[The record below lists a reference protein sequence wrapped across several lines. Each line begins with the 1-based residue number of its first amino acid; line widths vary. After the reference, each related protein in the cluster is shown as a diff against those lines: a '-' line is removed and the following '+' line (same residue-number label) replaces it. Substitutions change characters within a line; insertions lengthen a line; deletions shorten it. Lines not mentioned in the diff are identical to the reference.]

1 MDPEIEE
8 ELYRFGPMGV
18 SISFARPGIFV
29 WSRQNNTEVVLTSR
43 RIYGQGKM
51 PAFASM
57 FGKAGTPVFDVPLQ
71 EIIAI
76 EPVDFLMNKAVWI
89 RYRTRPGKKRLRSSG
104 LSSVTVISPASWNWS
119 VGWCRKCNLFHLP
132 DHSSVAPFHP
142 GRGSWWR
149 GYGAQYPLYLP
160 TERGYWLSLF
170 LRF

>member
-1 MDPEIEE
+1 MIVCFSGLSLFLGKYPPMQQNFPPCETGLGSRQTRPAVKCTTFIGKRETRRIMDPEIEE

-89 RYRTRPGKKRLRSSG
+89 RYRTRPGKKRSRSSG
-104 LSSVTVISPASWNWS
+104 QSSVTVI
-119 VGWCRKCNLFHLP
+119 
-132 DHSSVAPFHP
+132 
-142 GRGSWWR
+142 
-149 GYGAQYPLYLP
+149 
-160 TERGYWLSLF
+160 
-170 LRF
+170 

>member
-18 SISFARPGIFV
+18 SISFVRPGIFV

-43 RIYGQGKM
+43 RLYGKGKM
-51 PAFASM
+51 PVFASM

-89 RYRTRPGKKRLRSSG
+89 RYRTPAGQKEVAIIGAVLCHGHITRLMELVRQ
-104 LSSVTVISPASWNWS
+104 LVPKA
-119 VGWCRKCNLFHLP
+119 
-132 DHSSVAPFHP
+132 
-142 GRGSWWR
+142 
-149 GYGAQYPLYLP
+149 
-160 TERGYWLSLF
+160 
-170 LRF
+170 

>member
-57 FGKAGTPVFDVPLQ
+57 FGKAGTQVFDVPLP

-89 RYRTRPGKKRLRSSG
+89 RYRTPAGQKEVAIIGAALCHGHITRLMELIRRPVPK
-104 LSSVTVISPASWNWS
+104 A
-119 VGWCRKCNLFHLP
+119 
-132 DHSSVAPFHP
+132 
-142 GRGSWWR
+142 
-149 GYGAQYPLYLP
+149 
-160 TERGYWLSLF
+160 
-170 LRF
+170 

>member
-1 MDPEIEE
+1 MQENVLLGESGPGTGPDQTGSQVHNVYWQERDTENNGPGNRGG
-8 ELYRFGPMGV
+8 LYRFGPMGV

-51 PAFASM
+51 PAFASI

-89 RYRTRPGKKRLRSSG
+89 RYRTMTGQKEVAIIGAALCHGHITRLMELVRR
-104 LSSVTVISPASWNWS
+104 LVPKA
-119 VGWCRKCNLFHLP
+119 
-132 DHSSVAPFHP
+132 
-142 GRGSWWR
+142 
-149 GYGAQYPLYLP
+149 
-160 TERGYWLSLF
+160 
-170 LRF
+170 

>member
-29 WSRQNNTEVVLTSR
+29 WSRQNNTEVVLTSHR
-43 RIYGQGKM
+43 LYGQGKM

-89 RYRTRPGKKRLRSSG
+89 RYRTPAGQKEVAIIGAALCHGHITRLMELVRG
-104 LSSVTVISPASWNWS
+104 LVPKA
-119 VGWCRKCNLFHLP
+119 
-132 DHSSVAPFHP
+132 
-142 GRGSWWR
+142 
-149 GYGAQYPLYLP
+149 
-160 TERGYWLSLF
+160 
-170 LRF
+170 